1 MTSIGMIRRIAG
13 VFVIG
18 ALAAGCAS
26 AGGAEAGGAMAAPA
40 VTPEMIAQGQAL
52 YSGTGNCQ
60 TCHGAG
66 GAGGRFG
73 PSLADGDWLWFDASS
88 PNLLTEMAALI
99 RAGVPEPRGGGL
111 SMPAMGGGNLSE
123 DQVLAL
129 AAYLVSLN
137 Q

>member
-1 MTSIGMIRRIAG
+1 MTSIGMIRKTAG
-13 VFVIG
+13 VFVVG

-26 AGGAEAGGAMAAPA
+26 SGGAGAGGAMAAPA
-40 VTPEMIAQGQAL
+40 ATPEMVAQGQSL
-52 YSGTGNCQ
+52 YSGAGNCQ

-73 PSLADGDWLWFDASS
+73 PSLTDGDWLWFDASS

-99 RAGVPEPRGGGL
+99 RTGVSEPRGGATP
-111 SMPAMGGGNLSE
+111 MPAMGGGNLSD

-129 AAYLVSLN
+129 AAYVMSLN
-137 Q
+137 P